1 MINTPTALNDN
12 SYRKVSEWFGE
23 CDPVIDS
30 HAEQI
35 EQCDNMTQCQQYLQ
49 QVVRAVVSEH

>member
-35 EQCDNMTQCQQYLQ
+35 E
-49 QVVRAVVSEH
+49 